1 MSSNIVGTV
10 AWISGPVVR
19 ADNVTSLSMLEQVEV
34 GEEHLIGEV
43 LELDGDTATIQV
55 YEDTVGL
62 QPGVNI
68 YGTGSLLFVELGPGL
83 MQNIYDGIQR
93 PLEGMKQIQ
102 GDFIGRGLQVDPREE
117 KMSVGRD
124 FRPFVQ

>member
-1 MSSNIVGTV
+1 MNNTVVGTV

-19 ADNVTSLSMLEQVEV
+19 ADHVSGLSMLEQVEV
-34 GEEHLIGEV
+34 SEERLIGEV

-62 QPGVNI
+62 RPGVNI

-83 MQNIYDGIQR
+83 LKNIYDGIQR
-93 PLEGMKQIQ
+93 PLEEIKKIQ
-102 GDFIGRGLQVDPREE
+102 GDFIH
-117 KMSVGRD
+117 
-124 FRPFVQ
+124 